1 MQLDQIILRPSADVI
16 LIQHSDSAGRSG
28 VTPLAPA
35 SLDPKQTDA
44 LATFLAVCRDRL
56 PPEPDKPPRTEI
68 EQEIA
73 ELEYRLEHLRKS
85 LDPAAVRAGIPVEP
99 ERTP

>member
-1 MQLDQIILRPSADVI
+1 MQLDQIILRPLADVI
-16 LIQHSDSAGRSG
+16 LVQHSDSAGRSG
-28 VTPLAPA
+28 STVIASV
-35 SLDPKQTDA
+35 SLDAKQTEA

-73 ELEYRLEHLRKS
+73 ELEYRLQHLRES
-85 LDPAAVRAGIPVEP
+85 LRQGSGLIVAVVA
-99 ERTP
+99 

>member
-1 MQLDQIILRPSADVI
+1 MRLDQIILRPSADVI
-16 LIQHSDSAGRSG
+16 LLQHSDNLGGSG

-35 SLDPKQTDA
+35 SLDTKQAEA
-44 LATFLAVCRDRL
+44 LANFLAVCRERL
-56 PPEPDKPPRTEI
+56 PPDPEKPPRTEI

-85 LDPAAVRAGIPVEP
+85 LGPP
-99 ERTP
+99 EAKQP

>member
-16 LIQHSDSAGRSG
+16 LVQHTDSVGRSG
-28 VTPLAPA
+28 VLNIAPA
-35 SLDPKQTDA
+35 SLDAKQTDA
-44 LATFLAVCRDRL
+44 LATFLAACRERL
-56 PPEPDKPPRTEI
+56 PPEPDKPPRGEI

-85 LDPAAVRAGIPVEP
+85 IV
-99 ERTP
+99 

>member
-1 MQLDQIILRPSADVI
+1 MRI
-16 LIQHSDSAGRSG
+16 
-28 VTPLAPA
+28 
-35 SLDPKQTDA
+35 
-44 LATFLAVCRDRL
+44 
-56 PPEPDKPPRTEI
+56 PREQKLSEV

-85 LDPAAVRAGIPVEP
+85 LEPAAVQARIPVEP

>member
-16 LIQHSDSAGRSG
+16 LLQHSDSAGRSA
-28 VTPLAPA
+28 VTPVAPA
-35 SLDPKQTDA
+35 SLDAKQGEA
-44 LATFLAVCRDRL
+44 LKTFLAACLARL
-56 PPEPDKPPRTEI
+56 PSEPDKPPPCEV

-85 LDPAAVRAGIPVEP
+85 FGELRV
-99 ERTP
+99 

>member
-1 MQLDQIILRPSADVI
+1 MP
-16 LIQHSDSAGRSG
+16 
-28 VTPLAPA
+28 PA
-35 SLDPKQTDA
+35 SLDAKQTEA

-85 LDPAAVRAGIPVEP
+85 LDEPAAVQAGIPVEP

>member
-1 MQLDQIILRPSADVI
+1 MQLDQIILRPLADVI
-16 LIQHSDSAGRSG
+16 LLQHLDSAGRSG
-28 VTPLAPA
+28 STVIASV
-35 SLDPKQTDA
+35 SLDAKQTEA

-73 ELEYRLEHLRKS
+73 ELEYRLQHLRES
-85 LDPAAVRAGIPVEP
+85 LRQGSGLIVAVVA
-99 ERTP
+99 

>member
-1 MQLDQIILRPSADVI
+1 MNRPDLLPPFACQF
-16 LIQHSDSAGRSG
+16 LFAGFFKCKRYRSD
-28 VTPLAPA
+28 PLPPA
-35 SLDPKQTDA
+35 SLDAKQTEA

-85 LDPAAVRAGIPVEP
+85 LDEPAAVQAGIPVEP

>member
-1 MQLDQIILRPSADVI
+1 MQLDQIILRPLADVI
-16 LIQHSDSAGRSG
+16 LVQHSDSAGRSG
-28 VTPLAPA
+28 VTSIAPA
-35 SLDPKQTDA
+35 SLDAKQADA

-56 PPEPDKPPRTEI
+56 PLEPDKPPRNEV

-85 LDPAAVRAGIPVEP
+85 IEPAAVGAAVERKP
-99 ERTP
+99 